1 MLGNISNVGNLKSH
15 VKEVKTT
22 IEHIGLYLGLI
33 FYTAI
38 GAAVIYLWYLTKVQ
52 KFVLVLL
59 YHIYVEK
66 VNQQK
71 RKTKRQ
77 IKIFGSE
84 CNLNI
89 YK

>member
-38 GAAVIYLWYLTKVQ
+38 GAAVVILRYMSK
-52 KFVLVLL
+52 
-59 YHIYVEK
+59 EK
-66 VNQQK
+66 QNENCNQ
-71 RKTKRQ
+71 
-77 IKIFGSE
+77 FFSV
-84 CNLNI
+84 
-89 YK
+89 

>member
-38 GAAVIYLWYLTKVQ
+38 GAAVVILRYMSKDKQNENYDQFFSV
-52 KFVLVLL
+52 
-59 YHIYVEK
+59 
-66 VNQQK
+66 
-71 RKTKRQ
+71 
-77 IKIFGSE
+77 
-84 CNLNI
+84 
-89 YK
+89 